1 MRPLTARE
9 DRMRTFWRIVWEMAT
24 WVSGVMNR
32 LSSVHDFRTEVDD
45 DESGM
50 MLRLRIA
57 VASIKATAAFN
68 GGGPT
73 AVDDREWEWDDAPSG
88 GASAADRAFNPGFDR
103 G

>member
-1 MRPLTARE
+1 MRL
-9 DRMRTFWRIVWEMAT
+9 FWRIVWRVTHAIARLLN
-24 WVSGVMNR
+24 SGVMNR
-32 LSSVHDFRTEVDD
+32 ETVNRNGEVDD

-68 GGGPT
+68 GGGPRA

-88 GASAADRAFNPGFDR
+88 GASAAALDAALNPGFDR